1 MNRNSVTMKSR
12 RGLSLLLSICL
23 TFSGFPATLARAQNA
38 SEGSGIRITMEA
50 VHPDTGKPFLGQ
62 SFHSLKPGMEV
73 RFLVKAFDAAGK
85 EVTCTPS
92 FTANQGGNVPTI
104 KGFKDNNVMIMGD
117 GAGFADVFARCK
129 EFPDAR
135 PAQTQVVNNILTPAA
150 GLNLADEAATPQAPA
165 NEAATPQAPADAAA
179 ATSSGGDAALGVL
192 AGIAVVGATV
202 ALVSLMMPKKWCG
215 SWRCT
220 TSTTCCNVFGGGQC
234 SGTKEFS
241 SESECKGYL
250 GPTFG
255 KSCHEC

>member
-1 MNRNSVTMKSR
+1 MNSNSVTMKSR

-62 SFHSLKPGMEV
+62 SFQSLKPGMEV

-92 FTANQGGNVPTI
+92 FTPNNVPMI
-104 KGFKDNNVMIMGD
+104 KGFRDNVMIMGD

-135 PAQTQVVNNILTPAA
+135 PAQIQVVNNILTPAA

-165 NEAATPQAPADAAA
+165 DAA

-215 SWRCT
+215 SWQCT
-220 TSTTCCNVFGGGQC
+220 TSQQCCNVFGGGRC

-241 SESECKGYL
+241 SESECKGFL
-250 GPTFG
+250 GPVFG
-255 KSCHEC
+255 RSCHEC